1 MSRSLV
7 IASVVALLMLSSSSV
22 ANPGGNGDSDRDYT
36 CGGSCHGD
44 PSMSLPSDG
53 TISIS
58 QDGDVFAGHA
68 VAVHVNV
75 AGTSLSDNRLLGTF
89 ILGSIDGNDDHPED
103 HGWHVIQD
111 LSLIHI

>member
-1 MSRSLV
+1 MSRALV
-7 IASVVALLMLSSSSV
+7 LASVVALLMVSSSSV

-68 VAVHVNV
+68 VAVMS
-75 AGTSLSDNRLLGTF
+75 TSLGC
-89 ILGSIDGNDDHPED
+89 P
-103 HGWHVIQD
+103 
-111 LSLIHI
+111 SLVTGCLERSS